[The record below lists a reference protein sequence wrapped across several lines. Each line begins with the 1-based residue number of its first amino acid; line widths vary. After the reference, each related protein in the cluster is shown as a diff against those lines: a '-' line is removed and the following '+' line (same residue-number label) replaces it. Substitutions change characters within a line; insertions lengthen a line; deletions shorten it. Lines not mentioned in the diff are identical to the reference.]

1 MTREDRYQR
10 EKGSFA
16 LPRVVLEAIGC
27 AHAKSNTKKQ
37 PPPLLLPFL
46 IQVRPPSPAASAAR
60 PGGTSNRPGPPLSG
74 GSSPVHPRG
83 TRQPPRVPSQRP
95 IARASPP
102 NAENPFWVATTHRT
116 DPPPPVL
123 NSEMAIFGP
132 GGYVHVR
139 SRTEKRPSSRPLL
152 LSNRPLFAV
161 YMPYLLSYCAGAT
174 SCPDPA
180 VAAPP
185 GPRLCAASVCELRYG
200 PWGVAL
206 LLLHLLLLLAGG
218 KEKLAVC
225 HQHKHPCC
233 CCCRRRLFLPPAAFA
248 AAVVAAL
255 PSWCSC
261 SGCCPS
267 CAHPPMFLLKGKLC
281 SETQVLISRRSLFK
295 QKALH

>member
-1 MTREDRYQR
+1 MRRLLAPCLHSQMRGE
-10 EKGSFA
+10 
-16 LPRVVLEAIGC
+16 RVARVRRRGVARSNIWRLRID
-27 AHAKSNTKKQ
+27 AKSAIASDA
-37 PPPLLLPFL
+37 PL
-46 IQVRPPSPAASAAR
+46 R
-60 PGGTSNRPGPPLSG
+60 
-74 GSSPVHPRG
+74 
-83 TRQPPRVPSQRP
+83 
-95 IARASPP
+95 
-102 NAENPFWVATTHRT
+102 FWATTHRT

-152 LSNRPLFAV
+152 LSSRPLFAV

-185 GPRLCAASVCELRYG
+185 GPRLCGLCELRYG

-206 LLLHLLLLLAGG
+206 LLLHLLLLLTGS
-218 KEKLAVC
+218 KENLGVC

-248 AAVVAAL
+248 AAIVAAL
-255 PSWCSC
+255 PSWWSCCS
-261 SGCCPS
+261 SCCPS
-267 CAHPPMFLLKGKLC
+267 CAHHPYVSF
-281 SETQVLISRRSLFK
+281 
-295 QKALH
+295 

>member
-1 MTREDRYQR
+1 MDL
-10 EKGSFA
+10 EKRGSRVLPA
-16 LPRVVLEAIGC
+16 LATAL
-27 AHAKSNTKKQ
+27 
-37 PPPLLLPFL
+37 
-46 IQVRPPSPAASAAR
+46 AR
-60 PGGTSNRPGPPLSG
+60 PSA
-74 GSSPVHPRG
+74 SSSHRG
-83 TRQPPRVPSQRP
+83 TCRPRR
-95 IARASPP
+95 RT
-102 NAENPFWVATTHRT
+102 TTHRT

-132 GGYVHVR
+132 GGHVHVR

-185 GPRLCAASVCELRYG
+185 GPRLCGLCELRYG

-206 LLLHLLLLLAGG
+206 LLLHLLLVLTGG
-218 KEKLAVC
+218 KENLAVC

-233 CCCRRRLFLPPAAFA
+233 CCCRRLFLPPAAFA

-255 PSWCSC
+255 PSWWSCCS
-261 SGCCPS
+261 SCCPS
-267 CAHPPMFLLKGKLC
+267 CAHHPYVSF
-281 SETQVLISRRSLFK
+281 
-295 QKALH
+295 